1 MEIVLLIFVSW
12 LASGIAGFWLDR
24 HPIHG
29 RHIL

>member
-1 MEIVLLIFVSW
+1 MEILVIVIAWLLSALV
-12 LASGIAGFWLDR
+12 GFWIDR